1 MVYAWEG
8 TTPDRY
14 ACDVAALQQVEVLAD
29 LSGADL
35 CRLAS
40 VARRQQHRRG
50 DMIACDEETERICIV
65 VAGAV
70 RRYLV
75 SGDGRRELT
84 LSHWKAGEVFELSG
98 LDRTGTLEALAV
110 AVQDATIVYIVPW
123 AAVLEVLALQ
133 SGATLSFI
141 DLFRQDRREEVRLI
155 NQLAFCTARE
165 RLARELLHLAEQEG
179 CRTFRRTRPQLAA
192 DVGSRAEEVAKLL
205 SRFKAEGLVT
215 YPPHGRRITV
225 SDPEGLRACVDPFAT
240 ARAEGCVET
249 PVNTAGMRP
258 MDHDHC

>member
-1 MVYAWEG
+1 MVYAREG
-8 TTPDRY
+8 VTLGRY

-29 LSGADL
+29 LSGVDL

-40 VARRQQHRRG
+40 LARRQQHRRG

-84 LSHWKAGEVFELSG
+84 LNHWKAGEVFELSCV
-98 LDRTGTLEALAV
+98 DITEEVLAV
-110 AVQDATIVYIVPW
+110 AVEHATIVYIVPW

-133 SGATLSFI
+133 SGAALSFI
-141 DLFRQDRREEVRLI
+141 DLFRQDCREEVRLI
-155 NQLAFCTARE
+155 NQLAFSTTRE
-165 RLARELLHLAEQEG
+165 RLARELLHLAEQDAG
-179 CRTFRRTRPQLAA
+179 RTFRRTRPQLAA

-205 SRFKAEGLVT
+205 NRFKAEGLVS

-225 SDPEGLRACVDPFAT
+225 SDPKGLKACIDP
-240 ARAEGCVET
+240 
-249 PVNTAGMRP
+249 
-258 MDHDHC
+258 